1 MTSESRDRD
10 AAESVSY
17 VMTRQVWEETYS
29 IVCSETFLKDRSIVI
44 PLKWV
49 SIVIVGVLGI
59 MSSSSLSSFLAS
71 MLSTSGISN
80 DHSFMSDEKQA
91 GLVLKL
97 TVAILVFWSGLIAI

>member
-29 IVCSETFLKDRSIVI
+29 ILCSETFLKDRSIVI

-49 SIVIVGVLGI
+49 SIVIVGALGMI
-59 MSSSSLSSFLAS
+59 SSSSSSP
-71 MLSTSGISN
+71 MSTSGISN
-80 DHSFMSDEKQA
+80 ENSLLFSEKQA
-91 GLVLKL
+91 GGFFKL
-97 TVAILVFWSGLIAI
+97 TVAILVFRSGLMAIDLT